1 LVAKAQKSIHAA
13 FRHTETAASLRIV
26 LRAGSVNEGAKT
38 ENGVA
43 TDWLKI
49 LDEEIQS
56 GNKLMKAVPKV
67 LANPDATLEQVT
79 ALFSELEKQAEFVEK
94 LKAVLEGM
102 GHDFPVLDKA
112 RALESRYADLA
123 ATAAEKVKDMRG

>member
-1 LVAKAQKSIHAA
+1 MLA
-13 FRHTETAASLRIV
+13 RIPTPFAD
-26 LRAGSVNEGAKT
+26 RPAGAIFARGWART

-56 GNKLMKAVPKV
+56 GNKLRKAVPKV
-67 LANPDATLEQVT
+67 LGNPDVTVDQVK
-79 ALFSELEKQAEFVEK
+79 ALFAELEKQAEFVEK
-94 LKAVLEGM
+94 LKTVLEGM

-112 RALESRYADLA
+112 RALETRYADLA
-123 ATAAEKVKDMRG
+123 ATAAEKLKEMRG